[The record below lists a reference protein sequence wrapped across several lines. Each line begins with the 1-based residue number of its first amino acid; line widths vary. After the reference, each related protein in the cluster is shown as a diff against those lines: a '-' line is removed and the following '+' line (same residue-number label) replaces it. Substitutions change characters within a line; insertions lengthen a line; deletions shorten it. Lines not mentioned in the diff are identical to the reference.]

1 MSRTFLESLPIGDLA
16 LDSIMMRSM
25 VEASQKSKKKLGIV
39 LLLCAGITLAICL
52 EAARA
57 PKHDLAWQAALFVRG
72 IFGGLVALAIAW
84 PYLKSFKFFHTKL
97 ILRSLLLSFYTIW
110 MFYAVTKV
118 TSADVTT
125 ITSTQPIWIA
135 LLSMLFLQTKYAN
148 LFWIAAVLVVIGMGL
163 LVNAKPPDTYGVIGI
178 LLLFTILRAIS
189 IMMVRTMMEIPAT
202 IIALHYA
209 VVVGILGVS
218 IFFIEGGHKQM
229 DVVFDTK
236 GTVLL
241 LIVAGSAS
249 VYQALVAK
257 VVQILGS
264 ISGTIGIMVATVFAY
279 AFGMTKPEFAFDFW
293 QFAGLLLVILPAAW
307 IVLSKKARVQQKR
320 SL

>member
-1 MSRTFLESLPIGDLA
+1 
-16 LDSIMMRSM
+16 MMGGM
-25 VEASQKSKKKLGIV
+25 ADAAKITNKKVGFF
-39 LLLCAGITLAICL
+39 LLLCAGLSLALCL

-84 PYLKSFKFFHTKL
+84 PYLNAFKFFHAKL
-97 ILRSLLLSFYTIW
+97 IVRSLLLSFYTIW

-135 LLSMLFLQTKYAN
+135 ILSMLFLKSKYSK

-163 LVNAKPPDTYGVIGI
+163 LVNSKPPETYGVILI
-178 LLLFTILRAIS
+178 LLLFTIMRAVS
-189 IMMVRTMMEIPAT
+189 IMMVRSMMDIPAT
-202 IIALHYA
+202 VIALHYA

-218 IFFIEGGHKQM
+218 IFFIEGGHNHM
-229 DVVFDTK
+229 EVVFDTR
-236 GTVLL
+236 GTALL
-241 LIVAGSAS
+241 LIVAASAS

-264 ISGTIGIMVATVFAY
+264 ISGTIGIMIATVFTY
-279 AFGMTKPEFAFDFW
+279 VYGMTKQAYVIDLL
-293 QFAGLLLVILPAAW
+293 QIAGLLLVIFPSVW
-307 IVLSKKARVQQKR
+307 IV
-320 SL
+320 

>member
-1 MSRTFLESLPIGDLA
+1 
-16 LDSIMMRSM
+16 MMRLM
-25 VEASQKSKKKLGIV
+25 VGASHKFKKKQGIA
-39 LLLCAGITLAICL
+39 LLLCAGLALAICL
-52 EAARA
+52 EAAKA

-84 PYLKSFKFFHTKL
+84 PYLKSFKLFHTKL
-97 ILRSLLLSFYTIW
+97 IVRSLLLSFYTIW

-135 LLSMLFLQTKYAN
+135 LLSMFFLRKRYAN
-148 LFWIAAVLVVIGMGL
+148 LFWVAAVLVVVGMGV

-178 LLLFTILRAIS
+178 LLFFTVLRAIS
-189 IMMVRTMMEIPAT
+189 IMMVRAMMEIPAT

-209 VVVGILGVS
+209 LVVCILGVT
-218 IFFIEGGHKQM
+218 IFFIEDGHRHM
-229 DVVFDTK
+229 DVVFDTQ

-257 VVQILGS
+257 VIQILGS

-279 AFGMTKPEFAFDFW
+279 AFGMTKTAFAFDFL
-293 QFAGLLLVILPAAW
+293 QLVGLLLVILPAAW
-307 IVLSKKARVQQKR
+307 IVLSKKARVPQML
-320 SL
+320 SS